1 MYWIDFNGKTNT
13 ELGVMVT
20 TRPSVPA
27 PVPRGEYVQIAG
39 RDGSLLVNDVL
50 YGTKETSYENIQIDV
65 EMNYVRQPHKV
76 GETFR
81 AVKSWLRGGGVLVLS
96 DDKEVFYKVKAC
108 SVTDNSRRAKVGSD
122 IVASFICDP
131 YTYMGSG
138 TQPISAGNIYNPFD
152 ASHPLYQITGEGMCT
167 LTVNGKKVTANVGQ
181 NLTID
186 TDLFLAYRTDGTMQ
200 NSALTGDYND
210 LWLLNGDNTVSITSG
225 FNLTIIPN
233 WRVL

>member
-1 MYWIDFNGKTNT
+1 MFSIEFNGKTNL

-20 TRPSVPA
+20 TRPAIP
-27 PVPRGEYVQIAG
+27 PPQPRGEYVQIAG
-39 RDGSLLVNDVL
+39 RDGALLVNDVL
-50 YGTKETSYENIQIDV
+50 YGTNDTSYENIQIDV
-65 EMNYVRQPHKV
+65 EMNYVRQSHKV

-81 AVKSWLRGGGVLVLS
+81 AVKSWLRGGGTLVMS

-108 SVTDNSRRAKVGSD
+108 SVTDSARHTKYGVD
-122 IVASFICDP
+122 LVASFICDP

-138 TQPISAGNIYNPFD
+138 TQPMQLGNVYNPYD
-152 ASHPLYQITGEGMCT
+152 TSHPLYKITGNGTCT
-167 LTVNGKKVTANVGQ
+167 LTVNGNVVTANVGQ

-200 NSALTGDYND
+200 NSVINGDLND
-210 LWLLNGDNTVSITSG
+210 LWLINGSNTMSVTSG
-225 FNLTIIPN
+225 FTVSIIPN

>member
-1 MYWIDFNGKTNT
+1 MYWIKFNDMINT
-13 ELGVMVT
+13 DLGVMVT
-20 TRPSVPA
+20 TRPSVPS
-27 PVPRGEYVQIAG
+27 PEPRGEYVQIAG

-65 EMNYVRQPHKV
+65 EMNFVRRPDKV
-76 GETFR
+76 AETFR
-81 AVKSWLRGGGVLVLS
+81 AVKRWLKGGGTLVLS
-96 DDKEVFYKVKAC
+96 DDVDVFYKVKAAA
-108 SVTDNSRRAKVGSD
+108 VTDNQRRTKYGSD

-138 TQPISAGNIYNPFD
+138 TEPISAGNIYNQFD
-152 ASHPLYQITGEGMCT
+152 TSKPLYKITGEGVCT
-167 LTVNGKKVTANVGQ
+167 LTVNGNEVTANVGQ

-200 NSALTGDYND
+200 NSAVTGDLNL
-210 LWLLNGDNTVSITSG
+210 LWLNNGTNTVSITSG

-233 WRVL
+233 WRML